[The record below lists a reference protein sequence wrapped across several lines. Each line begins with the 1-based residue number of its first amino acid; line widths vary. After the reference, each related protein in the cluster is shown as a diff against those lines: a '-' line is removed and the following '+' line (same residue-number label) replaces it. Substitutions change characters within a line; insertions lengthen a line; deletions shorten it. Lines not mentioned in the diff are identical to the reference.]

1 MENVKTNSLNTQ
13 KELNVHTDTV
23 KEEDTMTTEK
33 LKNYLENM
41 KALERSIENHQRNL
55 SELRSRTFE
64 QYIEQESYRAH
75 KYGIRVKSSRIADPT
90 AYMGIYGREAFEK
103 GRQSQ
108 IDEEERKLRA
118 KKHLYKRI
126 HAAIGK
132 LSTPAKEIITR
143 RYLEGEKIE
152 EIAKTMGLS
161 RATGF
166 RRLNAALEELTRLF
180 EMLQAKGAA

>member
-1 MENVKTNSLNTQ
+1 M
-13 KELNVHTDTV
+13 
-23 KEEDTMTTEK
+23 
-33 LKNYLENM
+33 
-41 KALERSIENHQRNL
+41 
-55 SELRSRTFE
+55 
-64 QYIEQESYRAH
+64 
-75 KYGIRVKSSRIADPT
+75 KSSRIADPT

-126 HAAIGK
+126 HAAIGR

-152 EIAKTMGLS
+152 EIAETMGLS

-166 RRLNAALEELTRLF
+166 RCLNAALEELTRLF